1 MGKVLVVDD
10 DPAIR
15 ELLEDVLV
23 EEGHHVVLARDGEEA
38 LEVLKLDHGYL
49 VLLDLMMPRLDG
61 RGVIRALEAQP
72 AVRSNNRVVVMS
84 AAERLFALS
93 TVLQSEVVEDQIA
106 KPFELDTIL
115 SVVNRF
121 IPRLAS

>member
-23 EEGHHVVLARDGEEA
+23 EEGYHVVLARDGEEA
-38 LEVLKLDHGYL
+38 LDVLRREHGFL

-61 RGVIRALEAQP
+61 RGVIRALESQP
-72 AVRSNNRVVVMS
+72 AVRNNNRVVVMS

-93 TVLQSEVVEDQIA
+93 TVLQSEVVAEQIA
-106 KPFELDTIL
+106 KPFELEAML
-115 SVVNRF
+115 AVVNRLV
-121 IPRLAS
+121 PRLAS